1 MARPSI
7 MPATLAHV
15 AHVCANLRPLDIAE
29 VAAFHN
35 LSPCAVPALIL
46 DDMRMQVAADPANPC
61 ALALV
66 HNGRAL
72 CIFGVRP
79 LPDNPDAWFIWMV
92 GTPHLSRV
100 HLLRH
105 GKQAVEQFLQ
115 TRRTLVA
122 FVWHQHTVSLRWLN
136 RLGFII
142 ISTHK
147 QHGKTFVIMIK
158 EKKQCVM

>member
-1 MARPSI
+1 MARPVI

-35 LSPCAVPALIL
+35 IPPCAVPALIL
-46 DDMRMQVAADPANPC
+46 EDMRAQLAETTNHPR

-79 LPDNPDAWFIWMV
+79 LHDHSDAWFIWMV

-122 FVWHQHTVSLRWLN
+122 FVWHQHTVSLRWLG

-142 ISTHK
+142 IATHK
-147 QHGKTFVIMIK
+147 QHGKTFVTMIK
-158 EKKQCVM
+158 EEKQCVM